1 MVHKIAVTGVGGASG
16 QGILK
21 ALLSWNPT
29 LEIYPVDVTP
39 ISPGLYWP
47 GCMPGTV
54 LPKPE
59 QDIDAWKRWAAETG
73 INLIIPGADRDLP
86 PLAAVAQDWK
96 REHIC
101 RIAVSSEKMID
112 AANDKWKT
120 VKALREVGLDAPDSH
135 AAPNTHGVLTEWVN
149 LRRYPLIV
157 KPRMDAASRG
167 LNTAHDEEELL
178 FYWNRASADPIVQE
192 YLEGDEYTCAL
203 FFDIDHEL
211 CAQFAMKRWLYAGS
225 TYRAEVIGEDDHPA
239 LHEFLRKFGRVIRTY
254 NPFGPINIQLKD
266 VPGRGPVVFEIN
278 ARCSGS
284 SVIRAHFGYNEPAML
299 VKHMLDRLPVDQP
312 RTRKGFA
319 FRYFE
324 ELYLDGQNERD
335 VKAYGA
341 GEAVKL

>member
-21 ALLSWNPT
+21 SLLISGEL

-39 ISPGLYWP
+39 LSAGLYWP

-59 QDIDAWKRWAAETG
+59 EDIEAWKRWAVETG
-73 INLIIPGADRDLP
+73 IDLIIPGADRDLP
-86 PLAAVAQDWK
+86 PLAAVAQQWR
-96 REHIC
+96 REHVC
-101 RIAVSSEKMID
+101 RVAVSSEKMV
-112 AANDKWKT
+112 AMANDKWET
-120 VKALREVGLDAPDSH
+120 AKALRTVGLDAPDSH
-135 AAPNTHGVLTEWVN
+135 AAFNEHGIITDWAN
-149 LRRYPLIV
+149 RHGYPLIV

-167 LNTAHDEEELL
+167 LNVANNEEELL

-203 FFDIDHEL
+203 FFDIDHEH

-225 TYRAEVIGEDDHPA
+225 TYRAEVIGEDDHAA
-239 LHEFLRKFGRVIRTY
+239 LHEFLREFGRKIRPY
-254 NPFGPINIQLKD
+254 NPFGAINIQLKD

-284 SVIRAHFGYNEPAML
+284 SVIRAHFGYNEAHML
-299 VKHMLDRLPVDQP
+299 VKHILQRLPVTQP

-319 FRYFE
+319 FRFFD
-324 ELYLDGQNERD
+324 ELYLDGQAERD
-335 VKAYGA
+335 AKMFGQVVKA
-341 GEAVKL
+341 

>member
-21 ALLSWNPT
+21 ALLSWNPA
-29 LEIYPVDVTP
+29 LEVYPVDVTP
-39 ISPGLYWP
+39 LSPGLYWP

-59 QDIDAWKRWAAETG
+59 QDIEAWKRWAAETG

-101 RIAVSSEKMID
+101 RVAVSSLNMIEI
-112 AANDKWKT
+112 ANDK
-120 VKALREVGLDAPDSH
+120 LQ
-135 AAPNTHGVLTEWVN
+135 THLSLGSRGVDTPSSVFSDKGKKYGELSFPVV
-149 LRRYPLIV
+149 L
-157 KPRMDAASRG
+157 KPRSDAASRH
-167 LNTAHDEEELL
+167 LHICNTREELD
-178 FYWNRASADPIVQE
+178 FYWPRTPDPIAQE

-203 FFDIDHEL
+203 FFDIDHEH

-239 LHEFLRKFGRVIRTY
+239 LHEFLRKFGRAIRPY

-319 FRYFE
+319 FRFFE
-324 ELYLDGQNERD
+324 ELYMDGMTERD
-335 VKAYGA
+335 VKAYGV
-341 GEAVKL
+341 GEAVKS